1 MQIVEKSYNYI
12 KDIVAK
18 KFSDPYELTA
28 VSIPIVDNTG
38 YSYSKY
44 MKFHD
49 GKGKGKGELKNWKLS
64 KFTKKDNN
72 IFSMQMQRK
81 MVKVLQHR

>member
-1 MQIVEKSYNYI
+1 MEKSYNYI

-18 KFSDPYELTA
+18 KISDPYELTA

-49 GKGKGKGELKNWKLS
+49 GKGELKNWKLL